1 MNKIGEKIKENRIK
15 EGLTQKQLG
24 DILYVTDKTISSWE
38 ICRTYPDIDM
48 LKKISKALNLS
59 MFELVYDNA
68 NENEVEIE
76 VKIKVDEN
84 EYKRIKELIEKEGN
98 YISKMNQKATYYE
111 PSDRSFT
118 NSDPIRKWLRIRKEG
133 NKKILNYKYCNDN
146 RYCCEYEVG
155 IDNDNALMKIFD
167 AIGLIKIAKVS
178 KRRTQYMYEDKYEFS
193 FDKVDN
199 LGYFVEI
206 EVKKPELSLEEEY
219 EKLIE
224 LINKFNIDISKITTK
239 RYPYYFIKS

>member
-1 MNKIGEKIKENRIK
+1 MNKIGEKIKEYRIK

-38 ICRTYPDIDM
+38 ICRAYPDIDM

-59 MFELVYDNA
+59 MFELVYDN
-68 NENEVEIE
+68 
-76 VKIKVDEN
+76 
-84 EYKRIKELIEKEGN
+84 
-98 YISKMNQKATYYE
+98 T
-111 PSDRSFT
+111 
-118 NSDPIRKWLRIRKEG
+118 
-133 NKKILNYKYCNDN
+133 
-146 RYCCEYEVG
+146 
-155 IDNDNALMKIFD
+155 LMKIFD
-167 AIGLIKIAKVS
+167 AIGLVKIAKVS

-199 LGYFVEI
+199 LGYFVEV
-206 EVKKPELSLEEEY
+206 EVKKSELSLEEEY

-224 LINKFNIDISKITTK
+224 LVNKFNIDISKITTK

>member
-1 MNKIGEKIKENRIK
+1 
-15 EGLTQKQLG
+15 
-24 DILYVTDKTISSWE
+24 
-38 ICRTYPDIDM
+38 
-48 LKKISKALNLS
+48 
-59 MFELVYDNA
+59 MFELVYDNV

-76 VKIKVDEN
+76 VKIKLDEN
-84 EYKRIKELIEKEGN
+84 EYKRIKELIEKKGN

-118 NSDPIRKWLRIRKEG
+118 NSEPIRKWLRIRKEE

-167 AIGLIKIAKVS
+167 AIGLVKIAKVS

-206 EVKKPELSLEEEY
+206 EVKKPELSL
-219 EKLIE
+219 
-224 LINKFNIDISKITTK
+224 
-239 RYPYYFIKS
+239 